1 MSNVTRTGPGAKVA
15 LWVGPLMVIDAIAPG
30 GGVTGGVDDGEPGTG
45 AGDST
50 PESLLLQAERPRP
63 MNQRRHEITAQTA
76 HVERPDVFIDRDE

>member
-1 MSNVTRTGPGAKVA
+1 
-15 LWVGPLMVIDAIAPG
+15 MVIDAIAPG

-63 MNQRRHEITAQTA
+63 MNQRRHEITA
-76 HVERPDVFIDRDE
+76 